1 MDRPESREISAGS
14 VQLASSGPTETGT
27 FRIGARR
34 TEWKRNQA
42 ADEVEAAKRIANLS
56 GRAWATFDKVDGSDV
71 DVVARSADRGRK
83 ERYRVTV
90 LYDGPCW
97 ASLNAM
103 GAAEIELTP
112 DDAVHLIRY
121 AVERKRNR
129 YPATQRPEFILL
141 VDLVPGGMATGFAL
155 HARQVLRDLLAEA
168 AFKEV
173 WLVGA
178 TSDHLFQ
185 LSP

>member
-1 MDRPESREISAGS
+1 M
-14 VQLASSGPTETGT
+14 
-27 FRIGARR
+27 RR

-42 ADEVEAAKRIANLS
+42 VDEVEAAKRFASLS

-71 DVVARSADRGRK
+71 DVVARSADGMRLKG
-83 ERYRVTV
+83 
-90 LYDGPCW
+90 
-97 ASLNAM
+97 
-103 GAAEIELTP
+103 
-112 DDAVHLIRY
+112 
-121 AVERKRNR
+121 NR
-129 YPATQRPEFILL
+129 YPATRTPEFILL

-185 LSP
+185 LWP

>member
-1 MDRPESREISAGS
+1 M
-14 VQLASSGPTETGT
+14 
-27 FRIGARR
+27 
-34 TEWKRNQA
+34 
-42 ADEVEAAKRIANLS
+42 
-56 GRAWATFDKVDGSDV
+56 
-71 DVVARSADRGRK
+71 
-83 ERYRVTV
+83 TV

-168 AFKEV
+168 AFKEI

-185 LSP
+185 LWP